1 VTMTQV
7 EPSDVDQWTK
17 VSFTNDGSSGDY
29 VSAGVIISIFSSHT
43 YQQLPG
49 VSDVT
54 MDACLPRPCNDSAA
68 YMSVCLSV
76 SLCLCMPQYCMGM

>member
-1 VTMTQV
+1 MTTKQV

-17 VSFTNDGSSGDY
+17 VSYTDDGSTGDY
-29 VSAGVIISIFSSHT
+29 VSVGVIISIFASPT

-54 MDACLPRPCNDSAA
+54 MDACLPRLGNTLLHLCV
-68 YMSVCLSV
+68 SVCLFV
-76 SLCLCMPQYCMGM
+76 SLCLSK